1 MNYITQTLRG
11 VVLAGVFALPFI
23 VFLVTTSLFFPFI
36 TGKNF
41 AFRILVEIV
50 SVAWLALALVQVE
63 YRPRRSWTLAA
74 FSLFVLIVAIA
85 DLQGAVPFK
94 SFWSNFERMDGWVT
108 LAHLFAYFVVAVS
121 VVNSEKMWK
130 LLWQVSIATSVAVGF
145 YGLLQLTGKVSLGQ
159 GGSSGLTARLD
170 ATFGNPIYLA
180 AYMLFHVFMAAVYL
194 SRGGLR
200 SWDTGERIL
209 WVAVVGL
216 SLLTIVDVQ
225 HAPSTVI
232 LGLILFLGLEIFLV
246 FLPALYLLT
255 FSIILDATVLCLTGT
270 RGTIL
275 GLIGGALISAVLLVL
290 LARQSRNAWRAAV
303 GVIVVIFVV
312 GIGFWSVRDAQWVR
326 SVGFLSRLATISI
339 HDETIKAR
347 FLNMSIAWRGVQER
361 PLLGWGQENYAVV
374 FDKYYDARMYAQE
387 QWFDRVHNIIFDWLI
402 AAGFLGLISYFSISL
417 AALWALWRSGAF
429 LIAERALITGLFI
442 AYFIHDL
449 TVFDNITSYLL
460 FATLLAY
467 IAWRASE
474 HEHTARLV
482 PTIALPKASAVY
494 VAVAAVPVVWALAW
508 GVNAAGLQQNRTL
521 LIALSG
527 AGGSPAGGLTLMKQ
541 SIDYGSFGTQE
552 AREQLAQL
560 TTQVITS
567 DKVPLDVKQNFF
579 NYATSEMM
587 AQEKA
592 SPLDARFPLF
602 LGVLLDAAGDFS
614 HGQQALQRAH
624 DLSPSKQSILYE
636 QAVNAQSTGD
646 TAKVVAFL
654 KAAYELEKSNTDAL
668 QLYAAALI
676 HAGNDTDADVLLAPL
691 VASGDAANA
700 RIAAAYAS
708 RNRYDKIVTIWAARI
723 AAHPEDAQAYFTLAA
738 AYTAEGKRDL
748 AITTLQTVEQKIPA
762 VKSQADTFIEQIK
775 NGTAKV
781 K

>member
-41 AFRILVEIV
+41 AFRILVEII

-108 LAHLFAYFVVAVS
+108 LAHLLAYFVVCVS
-121 VVNSEKMWK
+121 VINSQKMWK
-130 LLWQVSIATSVAVGF
+130 LLWQVSLGVSVAVGI
-145 YGLLQLTGKVSLGQ
+145 YGLLQLAGAASLGQ

-170 ATFGNPIYLA
+170 GTFGNPIYLA
-180 AYMLFHVFMAAVYL
+180 AYMLFNIFMAAVLWSQAWVTRARKSKWGISLTYGSIIAL
-194 SRGGLR
+194 
-200 SWDTGERIL
+200 DT
-209 WVAVVGL
+209 A
-216 SLLTIVDVQ
+216 
-225 HAPSTVI
+225 
-232 LGLILFLGLEIFLV
+232 ILF
-246 FLPALYLLT
+246 
-255 FSIILDATVLCLTGT
+255 LTGT
-270 RGTIL
+270 RGTML
-275 GLIGGALISAVLLVL
+275 GLIGGALVSAMLLVL
-290 LARQSRNAWRAAV
+290 LAQSSRNAWRASVAAIV
-303 GVIVVIFVV
+303 TILVLGV
-312 GIGFWSVRDAQWVR
+312 GFWSVRDAQWVR

-374 FDKYYDARMYAQE
+374 FDKYYDARMYGQE

-429 LIAERALITGLFI
+429 SIAERALTTGLFV

-482 PTIALPKASAVY
+482 PTIALPRASAIY
-494 VAVAAVPVVWALAW
+494 VAVAAVPIVWALAW

-676 HAGNDTDADVLLAPL
+676 HAGNDTDADALLSPL